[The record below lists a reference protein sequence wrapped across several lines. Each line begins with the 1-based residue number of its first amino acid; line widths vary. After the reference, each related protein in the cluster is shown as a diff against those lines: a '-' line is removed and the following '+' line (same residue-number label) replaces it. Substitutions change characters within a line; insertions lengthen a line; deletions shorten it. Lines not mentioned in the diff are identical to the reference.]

1 MISARRCLIDTN
13 VVVYAR
19 EPGGANSGGEKPE
32 RAREVMRACQRA
44 QAGVLSTQVLAETF
58 AVLAKRAAT
67 TAGRAAAAEHVGRLA
82 MAFPVLSA
90 EAATVLFAADC
101 SRRHG
106 LHIFDAMLWAAAMAN
121 GIPTVLTEDVGHRRS
136 IDGVR
141 FLDPFAEDFSFAEI
155 GLA

>member
-1 MISARRCLIDTN
+1 MMISASRCLIDTN

-19 EPGGANSGGEKPE
+19 ELGGPKSE

-58 AVLAKRAAT
+58 AVLTRGAAT
-67 TAGRAAAAEHVGRLA
+67 TAGRAAVAEHIGRLA
-82 MAFPVLSA
+82 MAFPVLPA

-106 LHIFDAMLWAAAMAN
+106 LHIFDAMLWAVAMAN
-121 GIPTVLTEDVGHRRS
+121 GIPSVLTEDIGHRRS
-136 IDGVR
+136 IDGVT
-141 FLDPFAEDFSFAEI
+141 FANPFAEDFDPVEL
-155 GLA
+155 GLQ